1 MSTGNI
7 PKITV
12 SNNGA
17 FDASIYVLTGAGT
30 PYALSPQVEAGSTIS
45 FDLTKVRGLNNGD
58 IIQGR
63 VVSGQAAQY
72 TDQTL
77 LTYHNNAKSQAFDAI
92 AGTAN
97 APVITFQNLDPINC
111 ISKTSTFP

>member
-7 PKITV
+7 IKITV

-63 VVSGQAAQY
+63 VVSGQAAQS

-77 LTYHNNAKSQAFDAI
+77 FTYTKNSKNQAIYAVT
-92 AGTAN
+92 GTAN
-97 APVITFQNLDPINC
+97 APSIVFQNLEPI
-111 ISKTSTFP
+111 